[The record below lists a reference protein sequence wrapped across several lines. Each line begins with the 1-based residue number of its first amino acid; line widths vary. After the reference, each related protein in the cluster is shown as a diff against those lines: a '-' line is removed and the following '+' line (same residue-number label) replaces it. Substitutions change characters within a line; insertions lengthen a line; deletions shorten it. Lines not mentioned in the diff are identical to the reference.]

1 MKYCSTDSFSILKKI
16 TQSKT
21 MCIFVLLELFNNNFS
36 KTCFINRNITPL
48 SLRNLLYAHV
58 QCRMPEKGHH
68 KVNKKEDEV
77 SLAVFLLISYNTN
90 NNNNTAPPACQL
102 TQRRDTGCQQTSL
115 YQLFCYIHKNKVIL
129 YDTDTVYVKKN
140 FFAQRIFSIF
150 NQFFSIYL
158 RKFSLYFRP
167 SLLNVKCYYAEGI
180 VL

>member
-1 MKYCSTDSFSILKKI
+1 MKYCSTDSFSIFKI
-16 TQSKT
+16 ITHAYLYYQNYSIT
-21 MCIFVLLELFNNNFS
+21 IFPKLVSSTEILP
-36 KTCFINRNITPL
+36 PL

-115 YQLFCYIHKNKVIL
+115 SQLFCYIHKNKVIL
-129 YDTDTVYVKKN
+129 YDTVYSICKKKLFCSKN
-140 FFAQRIFSIF
+140 FFHF
-150 NQFFSIYL
+150 
-158 RKFSLYFRP
+158 
-167 SLLNVKCYYAEGI
+167 
-180 VL
+180 